1 MNIDDPIADAITRIR
16 NANEINK
23 EATDI
28 PHSNVKE
35 GVVDVLKEEGYIT
48 DYRIYEKQVRPGKE
62 PHKVIR
68 VFLKYTDRGES
79 IIKNIERVSKPGRRE
94 YSGVDDLPDV
104 LDGLGVMVV
113 STPKGVMSDRECRKL
128 QLGGE
133 LLCKVW

>member
-1 MNIDDPIADAITRIR
+1 MQISDAVSDALNRIR
-16 NANEINK
+16 NANEINE

-28 PHSNVKE
+28 PYSNVKE
-35 GVVDVLKEEGYIT
+35 GLVDVLKEEGYIE
-48 DYRIYEKQVRPGKE
+48 DYRIYEKQVRPNKE

-68 VFLKYTDRGES
+68 VYLKYTERGES
-79 IIKNIERVSKPGRRE
+79 VIKNMERVSKPGRRM

-104 LDGLGVMVV
+104 LNGLGVMIV

-128 QLGGE
+128 RLGGE